1 MGDIMKSIRWLCSLV
16 VLLTIFGCAAP
27 TQSAEPTAANTAGI
41 SATAPPAPPTHAP
54 APTVEQPPAPTDTTA
69 PQALTP
75 LVDNPAKPA
84 TPVKL
89 IFIHH
94 STGGMW
100 LADGYGGLGQ
110 ALRDNNYF
118 VSATNYGWGQN
129 GIGDRTDMGNWW
141 EWFRGP
147 NSASYMSDLFAETGK
162 NIGAYGDYSRL
173 ATDPG
178 GPNQIVIF
186 KSCYPNSALRGSPS
200 DPVPDIANN
209 PMRGQSAGSDTYTV
223 ANAKGIYRDILEYF
237 RQHPEKLFIVITA
250 PPLSNGTYAANA
262 RALNQW
268 LMYTWRQEASYPYQ
282 NVAVFDYYNVLTTN
296 GGNKDQNDL
305 GAPTGNHH
313 RWLNGAEQHLINA
326 GSNMLAYPTGD
337 DHPSPAGDQKA
348 TAEFV
353 TLLNVFYN
361 RWKSDQGS
369 VPLTRAVYLPLIV
382 R

>member
-1 MGDIMKSIRWLCSLV
+1 MRPFRWLCALAA
-16 VLLTIFGCAAP
+16 LITIFGCAAP
-27 TQSAEPTAANTAGI
+27 TQSAQPTPAAPTAVPLIA
-41 SATAPPAPPTHAP
+41 
-54 APTVEQPPAPTDTTA
+54 TTA
-69 PQALTP
+69 PLTLAPSPTAEPSAAPTELAIPQTTAP
-75 LVDNPAKPA
+75 LADNPAKPA
-84 TPVKL
+84 APVKL

-94 STGGMW
+94 STGGYW
-100 LADGYGGLGQ
+100 LADDYGGLGK

-147 NSASYMSDLFAETGK
+147 NSAGYMNALYAETGQH
-162 NIGAYGDYSRL
+162 IGGYGDYSRL
-173 ATDPG
+173 AVGPG
-178 GPNQIVIF
+178 GPNQIVLF
-186 KSCYPNSALRGSPS
+186 KSCYPNSELRGSPT
-200 DPVPDIANN
+200 DPVPDIASN
-209 PMRGQSAGSDTYTV
+209 PMRDQFAGSDTYTV

-237 RQHPEKLFIVITA
+237 RQHPEKLFVVITA
-250 PPLSNGTYAANA
+250 PPRSDGTYAANA
-262 RALNQW
+262 RAFNQW
-268 LMYTWRQEASYPYQ
+268 LMYNWRQEASYPYQ

-313 RWLNGAEQHLINA
+313 RWLNGAEQHLTNA
-326 GSNMLAYPTGD
+326 GANTLAYPTGD

-361 RWKSDQGS
+361 RWKNDQGS
-369 VPLTRAVYLPLIV
+369 IPLTRAVYLPLVI